1 MIETKK
7 MKVCRSKERNTKK
20 ERRIMQNKG
29 MVTAMLM
36 AFISL
41 SSCAIKEGSIRIG
54 YVGPLT
60 GSVALVG
67 NEGVK
72 GVTLAVEQIN
82 AAGGLL
88 GRPLKLYVADDK
100 CNPAE
105 SVSATR
111 KIITRDKVVATIGHG
126 CSSATL
132 AAMPINQ
139 QEKIP
144 HVVETST
151 NPMITVRAG
160 VGGNRWI
167 FRPNLP
173 DDMNATVFAKMI
185 VELGGENVSFLLVN
199 DDWGRGVASSFKR
212 VVESEGGKVLNV
224 DYYEEGETNFMSV
237 LTKIKGLNPD
247 ALLVAAR
254 TGSGAVIMKQY
265 TELGMKMLV
274 FNQGEMINEQ
284 FVKLVGKEIAQ
295 GLIGCE
301 SWYPGIQDPMNKK
314 FEEDYIARW
323 GYDPIEHS
331 AYSYVG
337 VQLIAEA
344 IRISQSAT
352 PEAIREGLTK
362 VDLKT
367 IAGHVRFDEHNQAW
381 TWVVIAK
388 IDDGKVKVMKAVE
401 VGRPQGYWEAWEK
414 KAKQARETNKTQA
427 LTG

>member
-7 MKVCRSKERNTKK
+7 MKVCRSKERNTEK
-20 ERRIMQNKG
+20 EGRIMQNKG
-29 MVTAMLM
+29 IVTATLM
-36 AFISL
+36 AFIFL
-41 SSCAIKEGSIRIG
+41 SSCASKIESIRIG

-67 NEGVK
+67 SEGVK
-72 GVTLAVEQIN
+72 GATLAVEQIN

-88 GRPLKLYVADDK
+88 GRSLRLYAADDK

-111 KIITRDKVVATIGHG
+111 KIITRDRVVATIGHG

-160 VGGNRWI
+160 VGGNQWI
-167 FRPNLP
+167 FRANLP

-199 DDWGRGVASSFKR
+199 DDWGRGVAGSFKR

-274 FNQGEMINEQ
+274 FNQGEMVNEQ

-344 IRISQSAT
+344 IRISQAAT
-352 PEAIREGLTK
+352 PDAIREGLTK

-414 KAKQARETNKTQA
+414 KAQ
-427 LTG
+427 

>member
-1 MIETKK
+1 MHN
-7 MKVCRSKERNTKK
+7 KE
-20 ERRIMQNKG
+20 M
-29 MVTAMLM
+29 MTAMLM
-36 AFISL
+36 ALLSL
-41 SSCAIKEGSIRIG
+41 SSCVSKTESIRIG

-72 GVTLAVEQIN
+72 GATLAVEQIN
-82 AAGGLL
+82 AAGGLF
-88 GRPLKLYVADDK
+88 GRSLRLYAADDK

-111 KIITRDKVVATIGHG
+111 KIITRDRVVATIGHG
-126 CSSATL
+126 CSSARL

-151 NPMITVRAG
+151 NPMITVSAG
-160 VGGNRWI
+160 VGGNKWI
-167 FRPNLP
+167 FRANLP
-173 DDMNATVFAKMI
+173 DDMNATVLAKMI

-212 VVESEGGKVLNV
+212 AVESEGGKVLSV
-224 DYYEEGETNFMSV
+224 DYCEEGETNFMSV
-237 LTKIKGLNPD
+237 LTRIKGLNPD

-274 FNQGEMINEQ
+274 FNQGEMVNEKL
-284 FVKLVGKEIAQ
+284 VRLVGKEIAQ

-301 SWYPGIQDPMNKK
+301 SWYPGIQDPMNKS

-337 VQLIAEA
+337 VRLIAEA
-344 IRISQSAT
+344 IRISQAAT
-352 PEAIREGLTK
+352 PAAIREGLTEL
-362 VDLKT
+362 DLKT

-381 TWVVIAK
+381 IWVVIAK

-401 VGRPQGYWEAWEK
+401 VGRPQGYWEAWER
-414 KAKQARETNKTQA
+414 KAP
-427 LTG
+427 